1 MSSLLSS
8 DQEPS
13 LRLTS
18 RAQKGRFH
26 METAVHVL
34 AFLLLRF
41 VDELILHRALA
52 SPEDVLVWNGLIQVL
67 LRNDGAA
74 FNKGPVLM

>member
-1 MSSLLSS
+1 
-8 DQEPS
+8 
-13 LRLTS
+13 
-18 RAQKGRFH
+18 